1 MNDAGWME
9 KAGATKGKLALV
21 AVLAVVLVI
30 VVAGQLGGG
39 STTADVKRPGATSE
53 SPATP
58 GRVAVVQP
66 SQESSPA
73 SAVAND
79 APAWPDLSLEDIV
92 RHDPLAV
99 PAWFQTV
106 VPDND
111 PTEAEERAF
120 AEERLAAAAAAEAER
135 QQRNAIV
142 LEELRQQG
150 AQIVVLAGNDKVAAI
165 GERWVRVGDRIEQFE
180 ITDITRGGVVLSEIR
195 QP

>member
-73 SAVAND
+73 SACSND

-106 VPDND
+106 VPDNG
-111 PTEAEERAF
+111 PTEAEDARSQRQDWQPRQRPKQNGSNETRSCSKNFGNRVPKLSSWPATTKLQPLVSVGYGW
-120 AEERLAAAAAAEAER
+120 ATGLSSLRLRILPE
-135 QQRNAIV
+135 
-142 LEELRQQG
+142 
-150 AQIVVLAGNDKVAAI
+150 VAWCSARS
-165 GERWVRVGDRIEQFE
+165 G
-180 ITDITRGGVVLSEIR
+180 T
-195 QP
+195 